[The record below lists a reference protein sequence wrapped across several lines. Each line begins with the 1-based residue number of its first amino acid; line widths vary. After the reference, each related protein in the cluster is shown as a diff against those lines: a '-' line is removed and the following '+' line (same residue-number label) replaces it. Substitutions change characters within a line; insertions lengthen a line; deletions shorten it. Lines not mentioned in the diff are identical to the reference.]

1 MQIIQGELR
10 DQGFVNKAET
20 IPLTSCGEVHY
31 QGAEMMAKC
40 TYMLLS

>member
-20 IPLTSCGEVHY
+20 IPLASCGEAH
-31 QGAEMMAKC
+31 
-40 TYMLLS
+40 